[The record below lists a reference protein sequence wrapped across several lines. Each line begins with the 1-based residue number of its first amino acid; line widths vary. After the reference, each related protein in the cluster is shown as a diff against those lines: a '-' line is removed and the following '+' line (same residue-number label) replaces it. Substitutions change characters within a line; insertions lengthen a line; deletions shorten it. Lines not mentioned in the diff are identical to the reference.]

1 MSCGNR
7 GHAMTIE
14 VIEPAPPEVAA
25 GTTIALKAKVFCPD
39 GCDLTGM
46 PIKVVA
52 VDGALVR
59 TEYELGR
66 DGVAEIT
73 FEAPATADEHVWSM
87 TFGPH
92 EVAGIPHDAVT
103 ISVPNRIVPRV
114 TSLAVW
120 SIPSP
125 VVMGE
130 NFVIEIGAKSSA
142 GISLAAELV
151 EVRDETGAVVAEA
164 SLGETPFS
172 GTKSLYWTRVE
183 LTAAAR
189 EGLRTWSVEF
199 EPRKPDLPHEGTST
213 TFSVLVVKP
222 PEHRLTIKVMEKQTS
237 VPIADVQVRVGA
249 YGATTDGLGLAQVD
263 IPGGVYELGIWKV
276 GYEAPARTLRIDNN
290 MLVEVQAVPVAEE
303 DPDAA
308 WLM

>member
-1 MSCGNR
+1 
-7 GHAMTIE
+7 MTIE
-14 VIEPAPPEVAA
+14 VIEPSPPEVAA
-25 GTTIALKAKVFCPD
+25 GTTIALKVKAFCPG

-52 VDGALVR
+52 ADGALVR

-66 DGVAEIT
+66 DGVAEIE
-73 FEAPATADEHVWSM
+73 FEAPPSAGEYAWSM
-87 TFGPH
+87 IFGPH

-103 ISVPNRIVPRV
+103 IPLPNRIVPHV

-130 NFVIEIGAKSSA
+130 RFVIEVGAKSSA

-151 EVRDETGAVVAEA
+151 EVRDESGFVVAEV
-164 SLGETPFS
+164 SLGETPFAR
-172 GTKSLYWTRVE
+172 TTSLYWTRVE
-183 LTAAAR
+183 LTAPAR
-189 EGLRTWSVEF
+189 DGLRTWSVEF
-199 EPRKPDLPHEGTST
+199 EPKKSDLPHESTST

-222 PEHRLTIKVMEKQTS
+222 PEHRLTIKVMEKETS
-237 VPIADVQVRVGA
+237 VPIADAQVRVGA
-249 YGATTDGLGLAQVD
+249 YRATTDSAGLAEVD
-263 IPGGVYELGIWKV
+263 IPGGVYEFGIWKV

-290 MLVEVQAVPVAEE
+290 ILVEIQAVPVAEE
-303 DPDAA
+303 DADAA

>member
-1 MSCGNR
+1 
-7 GHAMTIE
+7 MTIE

-25 GTTIALKAKVFCPD
+25 GTTIALKAKAFCPG

-52 VDGALVR
+52 ADGALTR
-59 TEYELGR
+59 TEYQLGR
-66 DGVAEIT
+66 DGVAEIE
-73 FEAPATADEHVWSM
+73 FEAPPSAGEHIWNM

-92 EVAGIPHDAVT
+92 EVAGIPHDPVT
-103 ISVPNRIVPRV
+103 IPVPNRIAPHA

-130 NFVIEIGAKSSA
+130 TFAIEVGAKSSA
-142 GISLAAELV
+142 GMTLAAEKV
-151 EVRDETGAVVAEA
+151 EVRDETGIVVAEA
-164 SLGETPFS
+164 SLGETPFA
-172 GTKSLYWTRVE
+172 GTTSLYWTRVE

-199 EPRKPDLPHEGTST
+199 EPRKPDLPHECTST

-249 YGATTDGLGLAQVD
+249 YGATTDWLGVAQVD

-276 GYEAPARTLRIDNN
+276 GYEAPARTLRVDNN
-290 MLVEVQAVPVAEE
+290 ILVEVQAVPVAEE
-303 DPDAA
+303 DADAA